1 MASNGWSARLYWQ
14 WILYNTIAFVAVLTA
29 VAVLSWM
36 GADLLHLSVFHQPE
50 LARRA
55 AGGNGGALLFGG
67 VLGTLYRRR
76 TLGTGPEAFRVGR
89 HLRYD
94 WETVRRRLAEQ
105 AA

>member
-1 MASNGWSARLYWQ
+1 MASDGWSARLYWQ
-14 WILYNTIAFVAVLTA
+14 WILYSTIAFVAVLTA
-29 VAVLSWM
+29 VAVLSWI
-36 GADLLHLSVFHQPE
+36 GADLLRLSFTNRSWLVA
-50 LARRA
+50 LLVATA
-55 AGGNGGALLFGG
+55 GALLFGG

-94 WETVRRRLAEQ
+94 WEAVRRWLAEQ